1 MKKLKELLLEK
12 VDESHQINNLDDAI
26 KIFKSMYPD
35 DSKLNVLE
43 ILKELLPELING
55 SNKKLIHIIDEEKK
69 LVTLIPL
76 P

>member
-1 MKKLKELLLEK
+1 MK
-12 VDESHQINNLDDAI
+12 VIRINNLDDAI

>member
-12 VDESHQINNLDDAI
+12 VDESHRINNLDDAI